1 MKSWKATGAG
11 QDHKDVV
18 ASQELESECNIS
30 GQLRAPRFD
39 ENTEVTPP
47 FCDRTRAEGTYMGLP
62 PRMPECHL
70 QLVTAP
76 AAVRLRFFCLHHKGL
91 HVDLIVLE
99 YRLESTYQKYAT
111 MKLKSLIAL
120 PLLAIALQTLA
131 KAEDI
136 NSISAKEAVEGW
148 TLLFNG
154 RDLSGFHNFKKD
166 TIKPGWQVVDGTLA
180 CVDPHNAGDL
190 ATAGEYDWFELTLE
204 FKMGEGAKQRHHV
217 SRLRH

>member
-1 MKSWKATGAG
+1 
-11 QDHKDVV
+11 
-18 ASQELESECNIS
+18 
-30 GQLRAPRFD
+30 
-39 ENTEVTPP
+39 
-47 FCDRTRAEGTYMGLP
+47 
-62 PRMPECHL
+62 
-70 QLVTAP
+70 
-76 AAVRLRFFCLHHKGL
+76 
-91 HVDLIVLE
+91 
-99 YRLESTYQKYAT
+99 